1 MTTREERVRLCQ
13 EGSVVVVDGGVTA
26 WKLGPQIGGY
36 HTHFRVSFSTTDGPV
51 LEDGV
56 GPLLGVE
63 SVCTMNVRV
72 YTDGEFPSDSNV
84 SVHICDP
91 LDWADFALWVYELQ
105 VEHSNTTPR
114 DQFDRDKLER
124 LRERISALLEKTK
137 PTQVHKIDCDMDEDC
152 TCLSDDAG

>member
-13 EGSVVVVDGGVTA
+13 EGSVVVADGGVTA

-36 HTHFRVSFSTTDGPV
+36 HTHFRVSFSTSDGPV
-51 LEDGV
+51 PEHDA
-56 GPLLGVE
+56 
-63 SVCTMNVRV
+63 SAICTTNVRV
-72 YTDGEFPSDSNV
+72 YMDGEFPSDSNV

-124 LRERISALLEKTK
+124 LRDRIVALLEKT
-137 PTQVHKIDCDMDEDC
+137 
-152 TCLSDDAG
+152 AG